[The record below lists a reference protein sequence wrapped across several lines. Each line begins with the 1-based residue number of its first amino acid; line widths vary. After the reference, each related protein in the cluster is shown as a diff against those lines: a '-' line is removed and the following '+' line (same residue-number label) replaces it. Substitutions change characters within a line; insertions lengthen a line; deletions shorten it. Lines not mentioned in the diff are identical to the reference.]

1 MLAAGDQGFLE
12 PVCKWRAGLA
22 GLMRPGAVRRP
33 PALVPQRPR
42 SSRFGEGAPPRGR
55 ASGAAAGRLG
65 VGGGCGAGKAEGG
78 RWRGLRSLLG
88 PLENGLGKLGPPR

>member
-55 ASGAAAGRLG
+55 RQGPPRDGSGSGAVAGRAKPREG
-65 VGGGCGAGKAEGG
+65 VGGG
-78 RWRGLRSLLG
+78 
-88 PLENGLGKLGPPR
+88 